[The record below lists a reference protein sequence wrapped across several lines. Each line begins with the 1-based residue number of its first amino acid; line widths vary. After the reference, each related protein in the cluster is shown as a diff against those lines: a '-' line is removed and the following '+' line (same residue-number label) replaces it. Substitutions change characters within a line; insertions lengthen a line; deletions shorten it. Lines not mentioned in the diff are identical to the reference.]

1 MGRLAQVI
9 PQRMLRAFG
18 RLGWTVARHTGS
30 HAIVTKPRRAP
41 VTIPVHP
48 GTLKLGT
55 AKTILKQAGLTEDE
69 FFEAY

>member
-1 MGRLAQVI
+1 
-9 PQRMLRAFG
+9 MLRAFA
-18 RLGWTVARHTGS
+18 RLGWTVARQTGS
-30 HAIVTKPRRAP
+30 HAILTRAGRTP

-55 AKTILKQAGLTEDE
+55 ARAILKQAGLTEDE

>member
-1 MGRLAQVI
+1 
-9 PQRMLRAFG
+9 MLRAFG

-30 HAIVTKPRRAP
+30 HAIVTKPGRAP

>member
-1 MGRLAQVI
+1 
-9 PQRMLRAFG
+9 MLRAFA

-30 HAIVTKPRRAP
+30 HAIVTKPGRTP

-55 AKTILKQAGLTEDE
+55 AKAILKQAGLTEDD